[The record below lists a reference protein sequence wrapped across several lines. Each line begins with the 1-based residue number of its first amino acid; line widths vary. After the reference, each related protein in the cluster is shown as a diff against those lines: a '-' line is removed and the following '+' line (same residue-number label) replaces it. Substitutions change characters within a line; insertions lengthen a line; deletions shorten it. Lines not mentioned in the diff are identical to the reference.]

1 MDEDSGNCKMAGHV
15 AEEGA
20 GAPRSSML
28 YMVAAKAR
36 HLLASPGAAGT
47 LIFASVF
54 LVLAYRRKKRSSTA
68 GPVDSKKTPTA
79 SQEVVRQQS
88 RANPALY
95 RSVSLAMLHG
105 GEKAMQRLMDAH
117 EACRDESRLSSALD
131 DMRNELD
138 KDRMDFNKLHAIIPR
153 LEMSGKE
160 KEAITILQE
169 ALKKAKTDQQTH
181 KTYELE
187 MLLVEMLIYEGEY
200 DKALRQACLCSEDVS
215 TADARVPLYQATV
228 YAMKG
233 ETDRAK
239 ERYEKFKDIR
249 KTYHGSKFD
258 STGSALHMTLPEFDR
273 FEIVANNLKKTIW
286 QAHQTKTIA
295 QPPETKTADGR
306 VDKETHHA
314 QQQEKALANSGKK

>member
-1 MDEDSGNCKMAGHV
+1 MDEDYGKCKMAEHV
-15 AEEGA
+15 AEEGV

-36 HLLASPGAAGT
+36 HVLASHGAAGT
-47 LIFASVF
+47 LIFASLF

-68 GPVDSKKTPTA
+68 SRVDSKETPAATEGVA
-79 SQEVVRQQS
+79 RQQS

-117 EACRDESRLSSALD
+117 EACGDESKVSGALD
-131 DMRNELD
+131 EMRNELD
-138 KDRMDFNKLHAIIPR
+138 KDRMDFNKLHAIVPR

-160 KEAITILQE
+160 KEAITKLQE
-169 ALKKAKTDQQTH
+169 ALQKAKTGQQTH
-181 KTYELE
+181 KAYELE

-200 DKALRQACLCSEDVS
+200 DKALRLACLCSEDVS
-215 TADARVPLYQATV
+215 TADARVPLYQAAI

-249 KTYHGSKFD
+249 KTYHGSKF
-258 STGSALHMTLPEFDR
+258 SSAGPAVHMTLPDFDR

-286 QAHQTKTIA
+286 DAHQPKTNA
-295 QPPETKTADGR
+295 QTPETKTADER
-306 VDKETHHA
+306 VDKETRHA
-314 QQQEKALANSGKK
+314 EGQAKAVANSGKK

>member
-1 MDEDSGNCKMAGHV
+1 MDEDSGNCKMTGHV
-15 AEEGA
+15 GEEGV

-68 GPVDSKKTPTA
+68 GPVDSKETPAA
-79 SQEVVRQQS
+79 SQGVVGQQS

-117 EACRDESRLSSALD
+117 EACRDE
-131 DMRNELD
+131 
-138 KDRMDFNKLHAIIPR
+138 

-160 KEAITILQE
+160 KEAITMLQE
-169 ALKKAKTDQQTH
+169 ALKKARTDQQTH
-181 KTYELE
+181 KAYELE
-187 MLLVEMLIYEGEY
+187 MLLVEMLIYEVPKTLSLSGEY
-200 DKALRQACLCSEDVS
+200 DKALNLACLYSKDVS

-249 KTYHGSKFD
+249 KTYHGSKFY

-295 QPPETKTADGR
+295 QTPETKTADERNKSISLPLVLCCKNKNISLLLMSSFVGQKR
-306 VDKETHHA
+306 GWSAPKHI
-314 QQQEKALANSGKK
+314 KR

>member
-117 EACRDESRLSSALD
+117 EACRDESKLSSALD

-138 KDRMDFNKLHAIIPR
+138 KDRMDFNKLHVR
-153 LEMSGKE
+153 LLFTLVLAFSLSLSHCLSPPACFTVSFYSSSGSSATNRDSNKHARN
-160 KEAITILQE
+160 EAFECPMVLR
-169 ALKKAKTDQQTH
+169 H
-181 KTYELE
+181 PFV
-187 MLLVEMLIYEGEY
+187 LLSLNCF
-200 DKALRQACLCSEDVS
+200 R
-215 TADARVPLYQATV
+215 
-228 YAMKG
+228 
-233 ETDRAK
+233 
-239 ERYEKFKDIR
+239 
-249 KTYHGSKFD
+249 
-258 STGSALHMTLPEFDR
+258 
-273 FEIVANNLKKTIW
+273 
-286 QAHQTKTIA
+286 
-295 QPPETKTADGR
+295 
-306 VDKETHHA
+306 
-314 QQQEKALANSGKK
+314 